1 MSTPAEPFC
10 LLHTKDAAKLLG
22 LSPAM
27 LERLRWMGEG
37 PPYVHP
43 TGGRAVRY
51 RYRDLTDWIERH
63 RVDPANCGE
72 GGGR

>member
-1 MSTPAEPFC
+1 MPKSPEPFC

-27 LERLRWMGEG
+27 LERMRWQDAG
-37 PPYVHP
+37 PPYIRP

-51 RYRDLTDWIERH
+51 RFSDLIAWVETHRTD
-63 RVDPANCGE
+63 PE
-72 GGGR
+72 GR